1 MGIYKILNS
10 DKSVYTASLE
20 LADLDA
26 EKAYIDASEDNI
38 FIYDDDQDGTGKD
51 IFESYGDTGEY
62 KVIQW
67 VSES

>member
-10 DKSVYTASLE
+10 DKTVAVASLE
-20 LADLDA
+20 LADLAA
-26 EKAYIDASEDNI
+26 EQTYIDESEDNL

-51 IFESYGDTGEY
+51 IFEAFGDTGEY

-67 VSES
+67 VSAS